1 MRNFLFSGIVLS
13 LIGLITEAFLK
24 GLSINL
30 AFFALICIISSLAL
44 FKFRKR
50 EELIQKILKVS
61 RLYQAGKFEARVLN
75 VDGDLDLRTIAN
87 TLNNVADNLEAF
99 MREIS
104 TAIKYS
110 QEGKYFR
117 LAIPQGLKGA
127 FISNINGINDA
138 LSKIK
143 ENAKDNISNALAKSL
158 MDMSL
163 GSQNE
168 NLTKISSDL
177 DGDMRHMEI
186 VNENVTNITTSAKNS
201 QQDVSSITESI
212 DRLMDIINDNSS
224 TIESFTQKSKDIN
237 SVVEI
242 IADIAE
248 QTNLLALNAAIEAAR
263 AGEHGRGF
271 AVVADEVRKLAENTQ
286 KATNDI
292 SIVVQTMQQEIA
304 GIQDNFGK
312 VSDFAST
319 THKSVTDFNSIFSG
333 MESTTATLQEVFNK
347 LSSKLLL
354 SVSKL
359 EHIVYKSNLYLSFN
373 LKKETCNFNEI
384 NPISKYLDDEH
395 SIQLIGNLDIASL
408 NHTKESLLKNTNQAL
423 EKLKEP
429 LTKENAE
436 AIVKTFEEIEES
448 SKATITLLE
457 EH

>member
-1 MRNFLFSGIVLS
+1 MKIFFLSGIGLS
-13 LIGLITEAFLK
+13 LLGFIVEIILK

-30 AFFALICIISSLAL
+30 AFFALLCVIFLLA
-44 FKFRKR
+44 FIKFRKR

-61 RLYQAGKFEARVLN
+61 RLYQRGQFEARVLR
-75 VDGDLDLRTIAN
+75 VEGDLDLCTIAI

-104 TAIKYS
+104 TAIKCS
-110 QEGKYFR
+110 QEGNYFR
-117 LAIPQGLKGA
+117 LAFPQGLKGA
-127 FISNINGINDA
+127 FIQNINGINHA
-138 LSKIK
+138 LLLIK

-177 DGDMRHMEI
+177 DGDMRHMGI

-201 QQDVSSITESI
+201 QQDVMSITESI
-212 DRLMDIINDNSS
+212 DRLMDIINDNRA

-242 IADIAE
+242 IADIAN
-248 QTNLLALNAAIEAAR
+248 QTNLLALNASIEAAR

-271 AVVADEVRKLAENTQ
+271 AVVADEVRKLAEKTQ

-304 GIQDNFGK
+304 GIQDNFSK
-312 VSDFAST
+312 ITEFASS
-319 THKSVTDFNSIFSG
+319 THKSINDFNDIFSN
-333 MESTTATLQEVFNK
+333 MEHTTATLQEVFNK

-373 LKKETCNFNEI
+373 LKQETCNFNEI
-384 NPISKYLDDEH
+384 NPISKYLDDEK
-395 SIQLIGNLDIASL
+395 SIHQIGNLDIASL
-408 NHTKESLLKNTNQAL
+408 NRTKIALLANTNQAL

-448 SKATITLLE
+448 SKQTIMLLE

>member
-1 MRNFLFSGIVLS
+1 MKIFLLSGIAVS
-13 LIGLITEAFLK
+13 LIGFIVEIILK
-24 GLSINL
+24 GVSINL
-30 AFFALICIISSLAL
+30 AFFALTCVIFALAL
-44 FKFRKR
+44 YKFRKR
-50 EELIQKILKVS
+50 EALIQTILKVS
-61 RLYQAGKFEARVLN
+61 RLYQQGEFEARVLR
-75 VDGDLDLRTIAN
+75 VEGDIDLCTIAN

-104 TAIKYS
+104 TAIKCS
-110 QEGKYFR
+110 NEGKYFR

-127 FISNINGINDA
+127 FISNINAINHA
-138 LSKIK
+138 LLQIK

-177 DGDMRHMEI
+177 DGDMQQMGI
-186 VNENVTNITTSAKNS
+186 VDENVINITTSAKNS
-201 QQDVSSITESI
+201 QQDVASITQSI
-212 DRLMDIINDNSS
+212 DRLTDIINDNQ
-224 TIESFTQKSKDIN
+224 TMIESFTQKSKDIN

-242 IADIAE
+242 IADIAN
-248 QTNLLALNAAIEAAR
+248 QTNLLALNASIEAAR

-271 AVVADEVRKLAENTQ
+271 AVVADEVRKLAEKTQ

-304 GIQDNFGK
+304 GIQDNFSK
-312 VSDFAST
+312 VSEFANS
-319 THKSVTDFNSIFSG
+319 THKSITDFNEIFSS
-333 MESTTATLQEVFNK
+333 MESTTQTLQQVFNK

-373 LKKETCNFNEI
+373 LKKETCNFQEI

-395 SIQLIGNLDIASL
+395 SISQIGNLDITSL
-408 NHTKESLLKNTNQAL
+408 NKVKAALLENTNQAL
-423 EKLKEP
+423 EKLKSP

-436 AIVKTFEEIEES
+436 SIVKTFEEIEEA
-448 SKATITLLE
+448 SKQTITLLE

>member
-1 MRNFLFSGIVLS
+1 MKIFLISGIILSGVGIVLE
-13 LIGLITEAFLK
+13 IFLR
-24 GLSINL
+24 GISIHLAIFALLCLLFSL
-30 AFFALICIISSLAL
+30 AFV
-44 FKFRKR
+44 KFRKR
-50 EELIQKILKVS
+50 EKLIQTILQVS
-61 RLYQAGKFEARVLN
+61 RLYQQGKFEARVLR
-75 VDGDLDLRTIAN
+75 VEGDLDLCTIAN

-104 TAIKYS
+104 TAIHCS

-117 LAIPQGLKGA
+117 LAFPQGLKGA
-127 FISNINGINDA
+127 FISNINAINEA
-138 LSKIK
+138 LLKIK
-143 ENAKDNISNALAKSL
+143 ENAKDNVQNALAKSL

-163 GSQNE
+163 GSQNR

-177 DGDMRHMEI
+177 DGDMRHMGI
-186 VNENVTNITTSAKNS
+186 VNENVTNIATAAKHS
-201 QQDVSSITESI
+201 QQDVFSITESI
-212 DRLMDIINDNSS
+212 DKLMDIINENLA
-224 TIESFTQKSKDIN
+224 TIESFTQKSQDIN

-242 IADIAE
+242 IADIAN
-248 QTNLLALNAAIEAAR
+248 QTNLLALNANIEAAR

-271 AVVADEVRKLAENTQ
+271 AVVADEVRKLAEKTQ

-304 GIQDNFGK
+304 GIQDNFDK
-312 VSDFAST
+312 ISEFANS
-319 THKSVTDFNSIFSG
+319 THKSITDFNHIFNN
-333 MESTTATLQEVFNK
+333 MEQTTATLQEVFNK

-373 LKKETCNFNEI
+373 LKQETCDFNAI

-395 SIQLIGNLDIASL
+395 SICQIGDLDIASL
-408 NHTKESLLKNTNQAL
+408 NRAKAALLQNTNQAL

-429 LTKENAE
+429 LTKESAE
-436 AIVKTFEEIEES
+436 TIIKTFEEIEES
-448 SKATITLLE
+448 SKETIALLE

>member
-1 MRNFLFSGIVLS
+1 MKIFLLSGIALSLLGFVVEILFKGFSVNLVFFVALGIIFLLS
-13 LIGLITEAFLK
+13 LI
-24 GLSINL
+24 
-30 AFFALICIISSLAL
+30 
-44 FKFRKR
+44 KFRKR

-61 RLYQAGKFEARVLN
+61 RLYQQGKFEARVLE
-75 VDGDLDLRTIAN
+75 VYGDLDLRTIAN

-138 LSKIK
+138 LTKIK

-168 NLTKISSDL
+168 NLTKISFDL
-177 DGDMRHMEI
+177 DGDMQHMEI

-201 QQDVSSITESI
+201 QKDVASITESI

-242 IADIAE
+242 IADIAN
-248 QTNLLALNAAIEAAR
+248 QTNLLALNASIEAAR

-271 AVVADEVRKLAENTQ
+271 AVVADEVRKLAEKTQ

-312 VSDFAST
+312 VSEFASS
-319 THKSVTDFNSIFSG
+319 THKSIADFNEIFSG

-359 EHIVYKSNLYLSFN
+359 EHIVYKSNLYLSFDH
-373 LKKETCNFNEI
+373 KRETCNFNEI
-384 NPISKYLDDEH
+384 NPISKYLDDED
-395 SIQLIGNLDIASL
+395 SIRKIGDLDIASL
-408 NHTKESLLKNTNQAL
+408 NRTKVALLENTNQAL
-423 EKLKEP
+423 AKLKEP

-436 AIVKTFEEIEES
+436 SIVKIFEVIEET
-448 SKATITLLE
+448 SKQAITLLE

>member
-1 MRNFLFSGIVLS
+1 MKIFLLSGIVVS
-13 LIGLITEAFLK
+13 LIGFIVEVILK
-24 GLSINL
+24 GVSINL
-30 AFFALICIISSLAL
+30 AFFVLTCVIFALAY

-50 EELIQKILKVS
+50 EQLIQTILQVS
-61 RLYQAGKFEARVLN
+61 RLYQQGKFEARVLR
-75 VDGDLDLRTIAN
+75 VEGDIDLCTIAN

-110 QEGKYFR
+110 NEGKYFR

-127 FISNINGINDA
+127 FISNINAINHA
-138 LSKIK
+138 LLQIK

-177 DGDMRHMEI
+177 DGDMQQMGI
-186 VNENVTNITTSAKNS
+186 VDENVINITTSAKNS
-201 QQDVSSITESI
+201 QQDVLSITQSI
-212 DRLMDIINDNSS
+212 DRLTDIINDNQT

-242 IADIAE
+242 IADIAN
-248 QTNLLALNAAIEAAR
+248 QTNLLALNASIEAAR

-271 AVVADEVRKLAENTQ
+271 AVVADEVRKLAEKTQ

-312 VSDFAST
+312 VSEFANS
-319 THKSVTDFNSIFSG
+319 THKSITDFNEIFSS
-333 MESTTATLQEVFNK
+333 MESTTQTLQQVFNK

-373 LKKETCNFNEI
+373 LKQETCNFQEI

-395 SIQLIGNLDIASL
+395 SISQIGNLDITSL
-408 NHTKESLLKNTNQAL
+408 NKVKATLLENTNQAL
-423 EKLKEP
+423 EKLKSP
-429 LTKENAE
+429 LTKEIVE
-436 AIVKTFEEIEES
+436 SIVKTFEDIEEA
-448 SKATITLLE
+448 SKQTIALLE